1 MGDDAE
7 RFRRRARECRE
18 LAERA
23 HGGEWR
29 DRLIEIA
36 DELEAEADKADADEE
51 AARREQD

>member
-23 HGGEWR
+23 YGREWR
-29 DRLIEIA
+29 GKLIEIA
-36 DELEAEADKADADEE
+36 DELDAEADKTDAEEE
-51 AARREQD
+51 APRADRD